1 MPHTCATMLD
11 DGWKHNTMTQIQAVV
26 SKTNKKKIKTI

>member
-1 MPHTCATMLD
+1 MLD

-26 SKTNKKKIKTI
+26 SKTNKKIKTI